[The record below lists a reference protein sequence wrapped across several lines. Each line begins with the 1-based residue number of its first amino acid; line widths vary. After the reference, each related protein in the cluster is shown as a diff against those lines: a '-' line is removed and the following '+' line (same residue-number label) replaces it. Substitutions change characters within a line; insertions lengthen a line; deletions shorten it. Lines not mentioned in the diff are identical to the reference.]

1 MIDPI
6 DAMAGTALGLI
17 FVCIGYFLGGIR
29 PNKELLD
36 EKRRHEKTKIERDDY
51 KMRCREWR
59 NILGQFPK
67 KAKQ

>member
-17 FVCIGYFLGGIR
+17 FVCIGYLLGGIR

-51 KMRCREWR
+51 KMKCEEWR
-59 NILGQFPK
+59 GFFGRFPQ

>member
-1 MIDPI
+1 MMITFADVL
-6 DAMAGTALGLI
+6 AGTSIGLI
-17 FVCIGYFLGGIR
+17 CLLIGYLLGGIR
-29 PNKELLD
+29 PYKELLE

-67 KAKQ
+67 KAK